1 MIEISR
7 VTEAVNV
14 KEDVEMQIETLTKEE
29 EGIRKN
35 KKLITRR
42 IVETESTTKKTEQI
56 TEKKQAITR
65 K

>member
-1 MIEISR
+1 MIETSR
-7 VTEAVNV
+7 VIEVVNV
-14 KEDVEMQIETLTKEE
+14 KEDVEMQIETLIKEE

>member
-1 MIEISR
+1 MIETSR
-7 VTEAVNV
+7 VIEVVNV

-42 IVETESTTKKTEQI
+42 IVVTESTTKKTEQI
-56 TEKKQAITR
+56 TEKKQAIT
-65 K
+65 KK